1 MYLIQQQVRMEVA
14 ALCLLLLM
22 NSLDSGQA
30 EVSVTIAP
38 KRSQFLK
45 YENFVVSCVEDEHR
59 EEEEETRTGWRV
71 MKRME
76 DGEVHECLS
85 SCSVAAAFPAT
96 DSGLYWCETEWG
108 TTSDAVNITVTGG
121 SVILESPVLPVM
133 EGDNVT
139 LCCRNK
145 DGYLMADFYKDGIPM
160 VTSSTLNVTINSVS
174 KSDEGLYRCDIY
186 GYGSSPESRLTVK
199 APPGDQ
205 VSPAPM
211 LPVSTLL
218 RHLMVGT
225 PYLLSTILLGLIYR
239 DRKKVL
245 QAKEASQPSDVIMEI
260 AV

>member
-1 MYLIQQQVRMEVA
+1 MEVA

-22 NSLDSGQA
+22 YPLDSGQA

-59 EEEEETRTGWRV
+59 EEEEEARTGWRV

-96 DSGLYWCETEWG
+96 DSGLYWCESEWG
-108 TTSDAVNITVTGG
+108 TTSDTVNITVTGG
-121 SVILESPVLPVM
+121 SVILESPVLPVT

-139 LCCRNK
+139 LRCRNK
-145 DGYLMADFYKDGIPM
+145 DGYLMADFYKDGILM
-160 VTSSTLNVTINSVS
+160 VTNSTLNMTINSVS
-174 KSDEGLYRCDIY
+174 KSDEGLYRCDSY
-186 GYGSSPESRLTVK
+186 GYGSSPESWLTVK

-205 VSPAPM
+205 DPPAPV
-211 LPVSTLL
+211 LPVSTLM

-225 PYLLSTILLGLIYR
+225 PYLLSTILLGLIYK

-245 QAKEASQPSDVIMEI
+245 QAKEASQPSDNVIMEI